1 MPLSI
6 GELSGAWASDPG
18 LVRGNNED
26 LAIFEPGLAAYGVI
40 DGVGGQQ
47 AGEVAAAIAH
57 TVLRERLLRPL
68 GSPAERVSE
77 AIALANNEIARQAD
91 GSRDREGMACV
102 VTFGLVTG
110 HTITLGHVGDSRAY
124 KISPRG
130 LQKLT
135 RDHSPVGEREDA
147 QEITELDA
155 MHHPRRNEVFRE
167 LGGAE
172 RDKDAEGFVDVIE
185 VPVEHDCALL
195 FCTDGLTDM
204 VPSSVIAHVVRQY
217 AGDTEAV
224 CNALVA
230 AANEAGGRDNVTVVY
245 VEASGFASA
254 IRRAPALPLLLPEV
268 PSVSREERREGVPG
282 DREPRVEA
290 LPTRV
295 TDGEAAQS
303 RSVTRVVVG
312 WTIAR
317 RATWF
322 AAGMAAGVTVAL
334 ALVWYL
340 GTIDGNRSRTLLVGG
355 RAEFVSIA
363 DAIRAAQ
370 PGDVIELLPGTY
382 TERVDLPDGVDLI
395 ARVGGQSTIMAPS
408 PSDGTAPI
416 PTAITVAGGSGGRI
430 QGVRIA
436 ASENAPLMAG
446 LRVAGGE
453 WAIDGIEI
461 EGPMQ
466 AGIDM
471 SGPLTATI
479 RGASFREMRGP
490 AIAVRGAS
498 DVTVAGSTFVQNAEA
513 PHPAMT
519 VHDAPRLSLI
529 RNTFVGYGHE
539 ILQGV
544 TVDAARQLL
553 HGNLKVAA
561 PEQR

>member
-1 MPLSI
+1 MKTMPLSI

-18 LVRGNNED
+18 QVRGNNED
-26 LAIFEPGLAAYGVI
+26 LAIFEPGLGAYGVI

-77 AIALANNEIARQAD
+77 AVALANNEIARQAD

-110 HTITLGHVGDSRAY
+110 NTITLGHVGDSRAY

-147 QEITELDA
+147 REITELDA

-204 VPSSVIAHVVRQY
+204 VPSSVIEHVVRQY

-224 CNALVA
+224 CDALVA

-268 PSVSREERREGVPG
+268 PPASG
-282 DREPRVEA
+282 EPRVEA
-290 LPTRV
+290 FPTRPA
-295 TDGEAAQS
+295 DGEAGHS
-303 RSVTRVVVG
+303 RSVTRLVVG

-340 GTIDGNRSRTLLVGG
+340 GTVDGNRRRTLLVGG
-355 RAEFVSIA
+355 RGEFVSIA
-363 DAIRAAQ
+363 DAIRAAR

-395 ARVGGQSTIMAPS
+395 ARVGGQSIIMAPS
-408 PSDGTAPI
+408 PSDGSAPI
-416 PTAITVAGGSGGRI
+416 PTAITAAGASGGRI

-436 ASENAPLMAG
+436 ASEDAPLMAG

-519 VHDAPRLSLI
+519 LDDAPRLSLI

-544 TVDAARQLL
+544 TADAARQLL